1 MLSAKEAQERI
12 LERIPV
18 LDPLELSVSDAHG
31 CVLAE
36 TVAAPE
42 DLPAFTTAAVDGFA
56 LRSEDTAT
64 ATTTPRSL
72 TIIGEAAGGRPFAGR
87 VAHGEAVRVSSG
99 AAIPEGAD
107 AIVRTGDVAVVG
119 SSMAIGRSMARG
131 ENVRPAGEDIARG
144 ELVMR
149 EGQRVRGMDV
159 GVLAALGRARVLV
172 RPRPRVV
179 AFSTGDELR
188 DPGHPMGPGL
198 VRDSNSFTLSGMAR
212 EAGSETTRAGIVAD
226 DPDVLREK
234 FQSFLPQ
241 ADVFITT
248 GGVAEGSDDHVRDVV
263 SKLGRV
269 DLWQVS
275 VNPGAA
281 IAFGEV
287 EGRPFFGLPGNPV
300 AVVVA
305 FELFVRP
312 ALLKMSGRKT
322 VYRPEVEATVEDAW
336 RKEGGGET
344 YLRVRAWRD
353 EGGWSA
359 QLAGKQGENIVSSVS
374 GANAFAVLGSDRA
387 SLTPGDTVRLLL
399 LEPLEGW

>member
-12 LERIPV
+12 LERISP
-18 LDPLELSVSDAHG
+18 LDALELSVSDAHG

-36 TVAAPE
+36 TVTAPE
-42 DLPAFTTAAVDGFA
+42 DLPAYATAAVDGFA
-56 LRSEDTAT
+56 LRSEDTAG
-64 ATTTPRSL
+64 AATTPRSL

-87 VAHGEAVRVSSG
+87 VAHGEGVRVASG

-107 AIVRTGDVAVVG
+107 AIVRAGDVAVVG
-119 SSMAIGRSMARG
+119 SSMAIGRALGSG

-144 ELVMR
+144 ESVMR
-149 EGQRVRGMDV
+149 EGQRVRGMDT
-159 GVLAALGRARVLV
+159 GVLAAIGRARVLV
-172 RPRPRVV
+172 RPRPRLV

-188 DPGHPMGPGL
+188 DPGQPLGPGL
-198 VRDSNSFTLSGMAR
+198 VRDSNSFTLAGMAR
-212 EAGSETTRAGIVAD
+212 EAGSEPTRAGIVAD

-241 ADVFITT
+241 ADLFITT
-248 GGVAEGSDDHVRDVV
+248 GGVAEGEDDHVRDVV

-275 VNPGAA
+275 ARPGGA
-281 IAFGEV
+281 IAFGEI

-312 ALLKMSGRKT
+312 VLLKMSGRKT
-322 VYRPEVEATVEDAW
+322 LYRPEVEATIEDGW
-336 RKEGGGET
+336 RKDGSGEA
-344 YLRVRAWRD
+344 YLRVRAWRED
-353 EGGWSA
+353 GGWAA
-359 QLAGKQGENIVSSVS
+359 QLAGKQGQNIVSSVS
-374 GANAFAVLGSDRA
+374 GANALAVVEPQRS
-387 SLTPGDTVRLLL
+387 SLAPGETVRLLL